1 MRIPMPY
8 SKGPHAGGC
17 GELESKSRAK
27 SSAPLRQ
34 GIAWL
39 LAVLCLTLTP
49 LAMARTLLVVGDSI
63 SAGYGLAEG
72 QGWVRLL
79 ERRLQEQ
86 KLDYQVVNAS
96 ISGDTTAGGLARL
109 PKLLADHQPTV
120 VAIELGGNDGLR
132 GQPLAQFERNLTALV
147 EQAKARGARV
157 LLLGMRLPPNYGP
170 RYTDGFAQV
179 YTDVAKAQ
187 QVALVPFLLEGVG
200 GDPAFMQP
208 DGIHPQANAQQRL
221 LDNAWPQLQPL
232 LRD

>member
-1 MRIPMPY
+1 M
-8 SKGPHAGGC
+8 
-17 GELESKSRAK
+17 
-27 SSAPLRQ
+27 PLRQ

-39 LAVLCLTLTP
+39 LALACLLLTP

-63 SAGYGLAEG
+63 TAGYGLGDG

-79 ERRLQEQ
+79 ENRLQEQ
-86 KLDYQVVNAS
+86 KSPYQVVNAS

-109 PKLLADHQPTV
+109 PQLLAAHRPEV

-147 EQAKARGARV
+147 EQAKAKGARV

-179 YTDVAKAQ
+179 YQDVAKAQ

-208 DGIHPQANAQQRL
+208 DGIHPRANAQQRL
-221 LDNAWPQLQPL
+221 LDNAWPELQRV

>member
-1 MRIPMPY
+1 MPY
-8 SKGPHAGGC
+8 SRGPQAGGC

-27 SSAPLRQ
+27 SRAPLRQ

-39 LAVLCLTLTP
+39 LALACLTLTP

-72 QGWVRLL
+72 QVWVRLL

-86 KLDYQVVNAS
+86 KSDYQVVNAS

-109 PKLLADHQPTV
+109 PRLLADHRPAV

-132 GQPLAQFERNLTALV
+132 GQPLAQFQRNLTALV
-147 EQAKARGARV
+147 EQAKAKGARV

-179 YTDVAKAQ
+179 YVDVAKAQ

>member
-1 MRIPMPY
+1 MPY

-17 GELESKSRAK
+17 GELESKSRTK

-79 ERRLQEQ
+79 ERRLQAQ
-86 KLDYQVVNAS
+86 RLDYQVVNAS

-109 PKLLADHQPTV
+109 PRLLADHQPAV

-200 GDPAFMQP
+200 GDPAYMQA

>member
-1 MRIPMPY
+1 MPY
-8 SKGPHAGGC
+8 SRGPQAGGC

-27 SSAPLRQ
+27 SRAPLRQ

-39 LAVLCLTLTP
+39 LALACLTLTP

-79 ERRLQEQ
+79 ETRLQEQ
-86 KLDYQVVNAS
+86 KSDYQVVNAS

-109 PKLLADHQPTV
+109 PRLLADHRPAV

-132 GQPLAQFERNLTALV
+132 GQPLAQFQRNLTALV
-147 EQAKARGARV
+147 EQAKAKGARV

-179 YTDVAKAQ
+179 YVDVAKAQ

>member
-1 MRIPMPY
+1 MPY
-8 SKGPHAGGC
+8 SRGPQAGGC

-27 SSAPLRQ
+27 SRAPLRQ

-39 LAVLCLTLTP
+39 LALACLTLAP

-79 ERRLQEQ
+79 ERRLQER

-109 PKLLADHQPTV
+109 PRLLADHRPEV

-132 GQPLAQFERNLTALV
+132 GQPLAQFQRNLTALV
-147 EQAKARGARV
+147 EQAKAKGARV

-179 YTDVAKAQ
+179 YADVAKAQ

>member
-1 MRIPMPY
+1 MPY

-17 GELESKSRAK
+17 GELESKKRAK
-27 SSAPLRQ
+27 SSTPLRQ

-39 LAVLCLTLTP
+39 LALLCLTLAP

-86 KLDYQVVNAS
+86 QLDYQVVNAS

-109 PKLLADHQPTV
+109 PRLLAEHRPDV

-200 GDPAFMQP
+200 GDPAYMQP
-208 DGIHPQANAQQRL
+208 DSIHPQANAQQRL

>member
-1 MRIPMPY
+1 M
-8 SKGPHAGGC
+8 
-17 GELESKSRAK
+17 
-27 SSAPLRQ
+27 RQ

-39 LAVLCLTLTP
+39 LAVACLLLTP

-63 SAGYGLAEG
+63 SAGYGLADG

-79 ERRLQEQ
+79 ENRLQEQ
-86 KLDYQVVNAS
+86 QSPYQVVNAS

-109 PKLLADHQPTV
+109 PQLLAAHRPEV

-132 GQPLAQFERNLTALV
+132 GQPLAQFERNLTTLV
-147 EQAKARGARV
+147 QQAKAKGARV

-170 RYTDGFAQV
+170 RYTEGFAQV
-179 YTDVAKAQ
+179 YQDVAKAE

-208 DGIHPQANAQQRL
+208 DGIHPRANAQQRL
-221 LDNAWPQLQPL
+221 LDNAWPELQRV

>member
-1 MRIPMPY
+1 
-8 SKGPHAGGC
+8 
-17 GELESKSRAK
+17 
-27 SSAPLRQ
+27 LRQ

-79 ERRLQEQ
+79 EGRLRAQQ
-86 KLDYQVVNAS
+86 LDYQVVNAS

-109 PKLLADHQPTV
+109 PRLLADHRPAV

-147 EQAKARGARV
+147 EQAKAKGARV

-179 YTDVAKAQ
+179 YTDVAQAQ

-200 GDPAFMQP
+200 GDPAFIQP

-221 LDNAWPQLQPL
+221 LDNAWPQLEPL

>member
-1 MRIPMPY
+1 M
-8 SKGPHAGGC
+8 
-17 GELESKSRAK
+17 
-27 SSAPLRQ
+27 RQ

-39 LAVLCLTLTP
+39 LAVACLLLTP

-63 SAGYGLAEG
+63 SAGYGLADG

-79 ERRLQEQ
+79 ENRLQEQ
-86 KLDYQVVNAS
+86 QSPYQVVNAS

-109 PKLLADHQPTV
+109 PQLLAAHRPEV

-147 EQAKARGARV
+147 QQAKAKGARV

-170 RYTDGFAQV
+170 RYTEGFAQV
-179 YTDVAKAQ
+179 YQDVAKAQ

-208 DGIHPQANAQQRL
+208 DGIHPRANAQQRL
-221 LDNAWPQLQPL
+221 LDNAWPELQRV

>member
-1 MRIPMPY
+1 M
-8 SKGPHAGGC
+8 
-17 GELESKSRAK
+17 
-27 SSAPLRQ
+27 RQ

-39 LAVLCLTLTP
+39 LAVACLLLTP

-63 SAGYGLAEG
+63 SAGYGLADG

-79 ERRLQEQ
+79 ENRLQEQ
-86 KLDYQVVNAS
+86 QSPYQVVNAS

-109 PKLLADHQPTV
+109 PQLLAAHRPEV

-132 GQPLAQFERNLTALV
+132 GQPLAQFERNLTSLV
-147 EQAKARGARV
+147 QQAKAKGARV

-170 RYTDGFAQV
+170 RYTEGFAQV
-179 YTDVAKAQ
+179 YQDVAKAQ
-187 QVALVPFLLEGVG
+187 QAALVPFLLEGVG

-208 DGIHPQANAQQRL
+208 DGIHPRANAQQRL
-221 LDNAWPQLQPL
+221 LDNAWPELQRV

>member
-1 MRIPMPY
+1 M
-8 SKGPHAGGC
+8 
-17 GELESKSRAK
+17 
-27 SSAPLRQ
+27 RQ

-39 LAVLCLTLTP
+39 LAVACLLLTP

-63 SAGYGLAEG
+63 SAGYGLADG

-79 ERRLQEQ
+79 ENRLQEQ
-86 KLDYQVVNAS
+86 QSPYQVVNAS

-109 PKLLADHQPTV
+109 PQLLAAHRPEV

-132 GQPLAQFERNLTALV
+132 GQPLAQFERNLTSLV
-147 EQAKARGARV
+147 QQAKAKGARV

-170 RYTDGFAQV
+170 RYTEGFAQV
-179 YTDVAKAQ
+179 YQDVAKAQ

-208 DGIHPQANAQQRL
+208 DGIHPRANAQQRL
-221 LDNAWPQLQPL
+221 LDNAWPELQRV

>member
-1 MRIPMPY
+1 
-8 SKGPHAGGC
+8 
-17 GELESKSRAK
+17 
-27 SSAPLRQ
+27 
-34 GIAWL
+34 
-39 LAVLCLTLTP
+39 
-49 LAMARTLLVVGDSI
+49 MARTLLVVGDSI

-120 VAIELGGNDGLR
+120 GGHRSWAATTGLR

-147 EQAKARGARV
+147 EQAEQGARV

>member
-1 MRIPMPY
+1 MPY
-8 SKGPHAGGC
+8 SRGPQAGGC

-27 SSAPLRQ
+27 SRAPLRQ

-39 LAVLCLTLTP
+39 LALVCLTLAP

-79 ERRLQEQ
+79 EQRLQER
-86 KLDYQVVNAS
+86 KLDYRVVNAS

-109 PKLLADHQPTV
+109 PRLLADHRPEV

-132 GQPLAQFERNLTALV
+132 GQPLAQFQRNLTTLV
-147 EQAKARGARV
+147 EQAKAKGARV

-179 YTDVAKAQ
+179 YVDVAKAQ

-200 GDPAFMQP
+200 GDPAYMQP

>member
-1 MRIPMPY
+1 MPY
-8 SKGPHAGGC
+8 PKGPQTGGC
-17 GELESKSRAK
+17 GELESKTRAK

-39 LAVLCLTLTP
+39 LALLCLVMTP
-49 LAMARTLLVVGDSI
+49 LALARTLLVVGDSI

-79 ERRLQEQ
+79 EQRLQAQ
-86 KLDYQVVNAS
+86 KSDYQVVNAS

-109 PKLLADHQPTV
+109 PPLLAEHRPDV

-132 GQPLAQFERNLTALV
+132 GQPLAQFQRNLTALV
-147 EQAKARGARV
+147 QQAKQSGARV

-179 YTDVAKAQ
+179 YVDVAKAEG
-187 QVALVPFLLEGVG
+187 VALVPFLLDGVG

-208 DGIHPQANAQQRL
+208 DGIHPRANAQQRL
-221 LDNAWPQLQPL
+221 LDNAWPQLQRV

>member
-1 MRIPMPY
+1 M
-8 SKGPHAGGC
+8 
-17 GELESKSRAK
+17 
-27 SSAPLRQ
+27 RQ
-34 GIAWL
+34 GIAWF
-39 LAVLCLTLTP
+39 LAVACLTLAP

-79 ERRLQEQ
+79 EQRLQER
-86 KLDYQVVNAS
+86 KFDYQVVNAS

-109 PKLLADHQPTV
+109 PRLLADHRPEV

-132 GQPLAQFERNLTALV
+132 GQPLAQFQRNLTTLV
-147 EQAKARGARV
+147 EQAKAKGARV

-179 YTDVAKAQ
+179 YADVAKAQ

-221 LDNAWPQLQPL
+221 LDNAWPQLQSL

>member
-1 MRIPMPY
+1 
-8 SKGPHAGGC
+8 
-17 GELESKSRAK
+17 
-27 SSAPLRQ
+27 
-34 GIAWL
+34 
-39 LAVLCLTLTP
+39 
-49 LAMARTLLVVGDSI
+49 MARTLLVVGDSI

-109 PKLLADHQPTV
+109 PRLLADHQPTV

-147 EQAKARGARV
+147 EQAKAKGARV

-200 GDPAFMQP
+200 GDPAFMQA
-208 DGIHPQANAQQRL
+208 DGIHPRANAQQRL

>member
-1 MRIPMPY
+1 MPY

-109 PKLLADHQPTV
+109 PRLLADHQPTV

-147 EQAKARGARV
+147 EQAKAKGARV

-200 GDPAFMQP
+200 GDPAFMQA
-208 DGIHPQANAQQRL
+208 DGIHPRANAQQRL
-221 LDNAWPQLQPL
+221 LDNTWPQLQPL

>member
-1 MRIPMPY
+1 M
-8 SKGPHAGGC
+8 
-17 GELESKSRAK
+17 
-27 SSAPLRQ
+27 RQ

-39 LAVLCLTLTP
+39 LALLCLTLTP

-79 ERRLQEQ
+79 EQRLQAQ
-86 KLDYQVVNAS
+86 RLDYQVVNAS

-109 PKLLADHQPTV
+109 PRLLAEHRPDV

-200 GDPAFMQP
+200 GDPAYMQP
-208 DGIHPQANAQQRL
+208 DGIHPRANAQQRL

>member
-1 MRIPMPY
+1 MPY
-8 SKGPHAGGC
+8 SRGPQTGGC

-27 SSAPLRQ
+27 SRAPLRQ

-39 LAVLCLTLTP
+39 LALLCLTLTP

-63 SAGYGLAEG
+63 SAGYGLADG

-79 ERRLQEQ
+79 EQRLQEQ
-86 KLDYQVVNAS
+86 KIDYQVVNAS

-109 PKLLADHQPTV
+109 LPLLADHRPEV

-132 GQPLAQFERNLTALV
+132 GQPLAQIERNLTALV
-147 EQAKARGARV
+147 EQAKAKGARV

-187 QVALVPFLLEGVG
+187 HVALVPFLLEGVG
-200 GDPAFMQP
+200 GDPAFMQL

-221 LDNAWPQLQPL
+221 LENAWPHLQPL

>member
-1 MRIPMPY
+1 MPY
-8 SKGPHAGGC
+8 SRGPQTGGC

-27 SSAPLRQ
+27 SRAPLRQ

-39 LAVLCLTLTP
+39 LALLCLTLTP

-63 SAGYGLAEG
+63 SAGYGLADG

-79 ERRLQEQ
+79 EQRLQEQ
-86 KLDYQVVNAS
+86 KIDYQVVNAS

-109 PKLLADHQPTV
+109 LPLLADHRPEV

-132 GQPLAQFERNLTALV
+132 GQPLAQIERNLTALV
-147 EQAKARGARV
+147 EQAKAKGARV

-187 QVALVPFLLEGVG
+187 HVALVPFLLEGVG

-208 DGIHPQANAQQRL
+208 DGIHPQAIAQQRL
-221 LDNAWPQLQPL
+221 LENAWPHLQPL

>member
-1 MRIPMPY
+1 MPY
-8 SKGPHAGGC
+8 PKGPHAGGC
-17 GELESKSRAK
+17 GELESKIAPK
-27 SSAPLRQ
+27 SSLPLRQ

-39 LAVLCLTLTP
+39 LALACLALTP

-63 SAGYGLAEG
+63 SAGYGLADG

-86 KLDYQVVNAS
+86 QSDYQVVNAS

-109 PKLLADHQPTV
+109 PQLLAEHRPEV

-132 GQPLAQFERNLTALV
+132 GQPLAQFQRNLTALV
-147 EQAKARGARV
+147 QQAKAKGARV

-179 YTDVAKAQ
+179 YQDVAKAE

-200 GDPAFMQP
+200 GDPAFTQP
-208 DGIHPQANAQQRL
+208 DGIHPRANAQQRL
-221 LDNAWPQLQPL
+221 LDNAWPELQRV

>member
-1 MRIPMPY
+1 MPY

-17 GELESKSRAK
+17 GELESKKRAK

-39 LAVLCLTLTP
+39 LALLCLTLTP

-86 KLDYQVVNAS
+86 QLDYQVVNAS

-109 PKLLADHQPTV
+109 PRLLADHRPEV

-200 GDPAFMQP
+200 GDPAYMQP

-232 LRD
+232 LRN

>member
-1 MRIPMPY
+1 MPY
-8 SKGPHAGGC
+8 PKGPQAGCC
-17 GELESKSRAK
+17 GELESKTAPK

-39 LAVLCLTLTP
+39 LAVACLLLTP

-63 SAGYGLAEG
+63 SAGYGLADG

-79 ERRLQEQ
+79 ENRLQEQ
-86 KLDYQVVNAS
+86 QSPYQVVNAS

-109 PKLLADHQPTV
+109 PQLLAAHRPEV

-147 EQAKARGARV
+147 QQAKAKGARV

-170 RYTDGFAQV
+170 RYTEGFAQV
-179 YTDVAKAQ
+179 YQDVAKAQ

-208 DGIHPQANAQQRL
+208 DGIHPRANAQQRL
-221 LDNAWPQLQPL
+221 LDNAWPELQRV

>member
-1 MRIPMPY
+1 MPY
-8 SKGPHAGGC
+8 SRGPQAGGC

-27 SSAPLRQ
+27 SRAPLRQ

-39 LAVLCLTLTP
+39 LALACLTLTP

-86 KLDYQVVNAS
+86 KSDYQVVNAS

-109 PKLLADHQPTV
+109 PRLLADHRPAV

-132 GQPLAQFERNLTALV
+132 GQPLAQFQRNLTALV
-147 EQAKARGARV
+147 EQAKAKGARV

-179 YTDVAKAQ
+179 YVDVAKAQ

>member
-1 MRIPMPY
+1 M
-8 SKGPHAGGC
+8 
-17 GELESKSRAK
+17 
-27 SSAPLRQ
+27 RQ

-39 LAVLCLTLTP
+39 LAVACLLLTP

-63 SAGYGLAEG
+63 SAGYGLADG

-79 ERRLQEQ
+79 ENRLQEQ
-86 KLDYQVVNAS
+86 KSPYQVVNAS

-109 PKLLADHQPTV
+109 PQLLAAHRPEV

-147 EQAKARGARV
+147 EQAKAKGARV

-170 RYTDGFAQV
+170 RYTEGFAQV
-179 YTDVAKAQ
+179 YQDVAKAQ

-208 DGIHPQANAQQRL
+208 DGIHPRANAQQRL
-221 LDNAWPQLQPL
+221 LDNAWPELQRV

>member
-1 MRIPMPY
+1 MPY

-109 PKLLADHQPTV
+109 PRLLADHQPTV

-147 EQAKARGARV
+147 EQAKAKGARV

-208 DGIHPQANAQQRL
+208 DGIHPRANAQQRL
-221 LDNAWPQLQPL
+221 LDNAWPQLQLL

>member
-1 MRIPMPY
+1 MPY
-8 SKGPHAGGC
+8 SRGPQAGGC

-27 SSAPLRQ
+27 SRAPLRQ

-39 LAVLCLTLTP
+39 LALACLTLTP

-86 KLDYQVVNAS
+86 KSDYQVVNAS

-109 PKLLADHQPTV
+109 QRLLADHRPAV

-132 GQPLAQFERNLTALV
+132 GQPLAQFQRNLTALV
-147 EQAKARGARV
+147 EQAKAKGARV

-179 YTDVAKAQ
+179 YVDVAKAQ

>member
-1 MRIPMPY
+1 M
-8 SKGPHAGGC
+8 
-17 GELESKSRAK
+17 
-27 SSAPLRQ
+27 RQ

-39 LAVLCLTLTP
+39 LALLCLTLTP

-79 ERRLQEQ
+79 EQRLQAQ
-86 KLDYQVVNAS
+86 RLDYQVVNAS

-109 PKLLADHQPTV
+109 PRLLAEHRPDV

-132 GQPLAQFERNLTALV
+132 GQPLAQFEGNLTALV
-147 EQAKARGARV
+147 EQAKQSGARV

-187 QVALVPFLLEGVG
+187 QVTLVPFLLEGVG
-200 GDPAFMQP
+200 GDPVYMQP